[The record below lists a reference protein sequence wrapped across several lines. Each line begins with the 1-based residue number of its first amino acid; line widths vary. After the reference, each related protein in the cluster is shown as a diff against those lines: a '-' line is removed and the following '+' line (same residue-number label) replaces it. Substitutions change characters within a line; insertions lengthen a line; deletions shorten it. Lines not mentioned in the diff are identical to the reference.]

1 MLHIPFP
8 MPLES
13 PLQATPHS
21 PVPVPLVTPMDRYA
35 ELWMCSVRNKCLCKP
50 CVRVHSF
57 CVCEPLRRS
66 GRGYGPLS
74 MRIQRGAANMFSLSL
89 QVVGKNIRCSS

>member
-1 MLHIPFP
+1 VFALIHRSAWNTNSRKFISKILHIPFP

-21 PVPVPLVTPMDRYA
+21 PVPLELVTLMDRYA

-57 CVCEPLRRS
+57 CVCEPLTNYLKTLTI
-66 GRGYGPLS
+66 GYH
-74 MRIQRGAANMFSLSL
+74 RQ
-89 QVVGKNIRCSS
+89 